1 MRHDVTILGPIRL
14 AATVPIHAS
23 QMYSR
28 NITSFFLLM
37 LKDGKLVLDFNDDI
51 IRDTC
56 VTHDGKIVHAPTRER
71 IEQPAGAA
79 GAAASGSARS
89 AP

>member
-1 MRHDVTILGPIRL
+1 
-14 AATVPIHAS
+14 
-23 QMYSR
+23 
-28 NITSFFLLM
+28 
-37 LKDGKLVLDFNDDI
+37 VLDFNDDI